1 MDEREIIITFLC
13 GCAVALEEW
22 YRRHRIRKLKRTI
35 LRNLLT
41 DPRWEWR
48 KLESLSRALGDEPIE
63 STTELLLE
71 SGARQSTKDR
81 DVWTIE

>member
-22 YRRHRIRKLKRTI
+22 YRRHRIRKLKRRI

-48 KLESLSRALGDEPIE
+48 RLESLSRAVGDEPLE
-63 STTELLLE
+63 STKELLLE
-71 SGARQSTKDR
+71 IGARQSTKDR